1 MSKVDGFNAYQNSFF
16 NAAMKDMPG
25 FKGGPDNKVDRK
37 GEKVDSKKTED
48 TDGKMAVSTKKA
60 SETTGNVELSDKA
73 KALLEE
79 LKQKY
84 GNVDFM
90 VANYSSDEEAQEILS
105 RGTKEFGVLI
115 EPDLLEQMAND
126 EEVRNKYEGII
137 EESTQKLSEMKD
149 ELTAAGAENGTEVK
163 SIGVSIASD
172 GTVSYF
178 AELKKA
184 GDAQKAR
191 IEETRERKAEERAQE
206 KKRAE
211 REERDKRIKEGLD
224 KNGRAEKY
232 ARPDEDDAF
241 KSTTVKANSIEELLE
256 QIKGVNWD
264 NIAAKTT
271 AREGSRFDFSV

>member
-25 FKGGPDNKVDRK
+25 FKGGSDNRVDRK
-37 GEKVDSKKTED
+37 NDKVDPSKAEKSD
-48 TDGKMAVSTKKA
+48 DKMAVSAKKT
-60 SETTGNVELSDKA
+60 SETTGSVELSDKA
-73 KALLEE
+73 KALLDE

-115 EPDLLEQMAND
+115 EPELLEEMAND
-126 EEVRNKYEGII
+126 EEVKNKYIGII
-137 EESTQKLSEMKD
+137 EDSTQKLSDMKE
-149 ELTAAGAENGTEVK
+149 ELAAAGEENGSEVK

-172 GTVSYF
+172 GTVSFF
-178 AELKKA
+178 AELKKSS
-184 GDAQKAR
+184 DAQKAR
-191 IEETRERKAEERAQE
+191 IEENREKRQEERAEE

-211 REERDKRIKEGLD
+211 REARDERIKGGPD
-224 KNGRAEKY
+224 RY
-232 ARPDEDDAF
+232 ARPDEDDAV
-241 KSTTVKANSIEELLE
+241 KSTTVKANSLEELLE
-256 QIKGVNWD
+256 QIKNVDWNSV
-264 NIAAKTT
+264 AAKAP

>member
-16 NAAMKDMPG
+16 SAAMKDMPG
-25 FKGGPDNKVDRK
+25 FKGGPENRVDRRNEAK
-37 GEKVDSKKTED
+37 ADNSKVEEKNDR
-48 TDGKMAVSTKKA
+48 MAVSTKKTG
-60 SETTGNVELSDKA
+60 ETTGSVELSDKA
-73 KALLEE
+73 KALLDE

-90 VANYSSDEEAQEILS
+90 VANYSSEEEAQEILS

-115 EPDLLEQMAND
+115 EPELLEEMAND
-126 EEVRNKYEGII
+126 EEVKNKYVGII
-137 EESTQKLSEMKD
+137 EESTQKLSDMKE
-149 ELTAAGAENGTEVK
+149 ELKGAGDENGTEVK
-163 SIGVSIASD
+163 SIGISIGSD

-191 IEETRERKAEERAQE
+191 IEENREKNAEEKAEE

-211 REERDKRIKEGLD
+211 KEAREERLKGGPDR
-224 KNGRAEKY
+224 Y
-232 ARPDEDDAF
+232 ARPDEDEAV
-241 KSTTVKANSIEELLE
+241 KTTTVKADSIEALLE
-256 QIKGVNWD
+256 KIKGVNWD
-264 NIAAKTT
+264 SIAAKTP